1 MKRTHP
7 ILLAAAA
14 AAVCILLWPAA
25 RPSRADDKD
34 LLKPGATTVPQAAVK
49 MTADEMKEAG
59 ERATKAADKLGWRI
73 GIQAWTFNRRSF
85 YETIDIVHS
94 LGLHYIEG
102 YPGQTVDKDGKVKMG
117 PDLSKEMRDA
127 IKKRLADADVKLV
140 NFGVTGLSKNEAES
154 RKTFDF
160 AKDMGIET
168 IVSEPNED
176 AFDTLD
182 KLTQQY
188 GINVAIHD
196 HPKPSHYW
204 NPDTVLKVIAG
215 RNPRIGDCADVGHW
229 QRSGIDPI
237 VALQKMKGHIIC
249 SHFKDLNKFND
260 VSAID
265 VPWGTGTGNARGMLE
280 ELHKQNAKLVFSVEY
295 EHYSGGLT
303 NDVARSIKW
312 FGEACEEIGKE

>member
-1 MKRTHP
+1 MKKST
-7 ILLAAAA
+7 LLAAVFGALYMLGWTCPQI
-14 AAVCILLWPAA
+14 VCGN
-25 RPSRADDKD
+25 DKE
-34 LLKPGATTVPQAAVK
+34 LLKPGASASTQPVVK
-49 MTADEMKEAG
+49 MTPEEMMAAG

-85 YETIDIVHS
+85 FQTIDIVHS
-94 LGLHYIEG
+94 MGLHYIEG

-117 PDLSKEMRDA
+117 PDLSKEVREE
-127 IKKRLADADVKLV
+127 IKKRLAVADIKLV
-140 NFGVTGLSKNEAES
+140 NYGVTGLSKDETTS

-168 IVSEPNED
+168 IVSEPPED

-182 KLTQQY
+182 KLTLEY

-229 QRSGIDPI
+229 QRSGVNPI
-237 VALQKMKGHIIC
+237 EALQKMQGHIIC

-260 VSAID
+260 PKAID

-295 EHYSGGLT
+295 EHYSDGLV
-303 NDVARSIKW
+303 DEVARSIKW